1 MNEAMA
7 ETIRAIGTAVAA
19 GAGGAWWGRRKAN
32 AEADKTSAEAQTTI
46 SGEALKHVAALRDE
60 LTELRARL
68 DLSDERYSDLYS
80 KHLELQA
87 QIARLERTIEDRDAS
102 LVRLTNE
109 KNAATEE
116 VIQLRR
122 VEAEQQR
129 RIDELEAE
137 VARLRSR
144 IEELE
149 RGAAKEQ
156 RDE

>member
-1 MNEAMA
+1 MDMNEAA
-7 ETIRAIGTAVAA
+7 VDALRTIGAAVAA
-19 GAGGAWWGRRKAN
+19 GASGAWWGRRKAN
-32 AEADKTSAEAQTTI
+32 AEADKTSAEAEATI
-46 SGEALKHVAALRDE
+46 SGEALKHVTALRDE
-60 LTELRARL
+60 LAELRSRL
-68 DLSDERYSDLYS
+68 DLSDERYSDLYT

-116 VIQLRR
+116 VVQLRR

-149 RGAAKEQ
+149 KGAA
-156 RDE
+156 R

>member
-1 MNEAMA
+1 MDTLRTLGAA
-7 ETIRAIGTAVAA
+7 LTA
-19 GAGGAWWGRRKAN
+19 GASGAWWGRRKAN
-32 AEADKTSAEAQTTI
+32 AEADKTSAEAEVTI
-46 SGEALKHVAALRDE
+46 SGEALDHIRELR
-60 LTELRARL
+60 TELAELRTRL
-68 DLSDERYSDLYS
+68 DLGDQRYSDLYA

-102 LVRLTNE
+102 LRRLTTE
-109 KNAATEE
+109 KKAATDE
-116 VIQLRR
+116 VVQLRR

-137 VARLRSR
+137 VARLRRR

-149 RGAAKEQ
+149 RGASKDG